1 MKHHF
6 DLFSYHIHILSSM
19 ADTIVLY
26 PSPGIGHL
34 ISMVELG
41 KLLLKHRP
49 SFSIT
54 IFITTAPYTTG
65 VTAPYIN
72 HVASTTSS
80 ITFHQLSTVELSPTS
95 AAIPFEELLFEI
107 PRLNNPYL
115 HEALQNISQKSN
127 LLAFFIDF
135 FCNAAFEVSS
145 KLGIPTYYFYT
156 SGASALCVFLHIP
169 TLHETI
175 TKNIKDVH
183 DYIKIPGTPPI
194 YSQDL
199 PKVLFDRESRIY
211 KLFLETAVQ
220 MGKSSGILV
229 NSFEALESRAVKAL
243 SDGLSIPNSPT
254 PPVHC
259 IGPLIASKDNG
270 SNNDEHECLSWLNLQ
285 PSKSVVFLC
294 FGSMGSFTAEQL
306 QEMAAGLENSG
317 HRFLWVVRNPPTDD
331 ETKGN
336 SAPAEPDLD
345 ALLPE
350 GFLERTK
357 DKGLVVKSWA
367 PQLEVLN
374 HDSIGG
380 FVTHCGWN
388 SALEAICAGV
398 PMLAWPLYAEQR
410 MNRVF
415 MVEELKVALGL
426 TESTNGFVTAVELN
440 KQVRELMDSDN
451 GKAVKDQVM
460 VMRNCA
466 KAAIQDGGSSRVALE
481 KLIESWAKG

>member
-1 MKHHF
+1 
-6 DLFSYHIHILSSM
+6 M

-54 IFITTAPYTTG
+54 ILITTAPYTTG
-65 VTAPYIN
+65 ATAPYIN

-80 ITFHQLSTVELSPTS
+80 ITFHHLPAVALPPTS
-95 AAIPFEELLFEI
+95 ISAVPFEELAFEI

-115 HEALQNISQKSN
+115 YQALQNISHKSN
-127 LLAFFIDF
+127 LVAFLIDF
-135 FCNAAFEVSS
+135 FCNAAYEVSS

-156 SGASALCVFLHIP
+156 SGISALCLFLSIP

-175 TKNIKDVH
+175 SKNIKDLH
-183 DYIKIPGTPPI
+183 DYIKVPGIPPI

-199 PKVLFDRESRIY
+199 PKVLFDRDSRVY
-211 KLFLETAVQ
+211 KIFLDTAIRK
-220 MGKSSGILV
+220 GKSSGILV

-243 SDGLSIPNSPT
+243 SDGLCIPNAPT
-254 PPVHC
+254 PPIYC
-259 IGPLIASKDNG
+259 IGPLIASHDRG
-270 SNNDEHECLSWLNLQ
+270 SKSDEHECLSWLSLQ

-294 FGSMGSFTAEQL
+294 FGSMGLFTVEQL
-306 QEMAAGLENSG
+306 AEMAVGLENSG

-331 ETKGN
+331 ETKPIL
-336 SAPAEPDLD
+336 APTEPDLD
-345 ALLPE
+345 TLLP

-367 PQLEVLN
+367 PQVEVLN
-374 HDSIGG
+374 HESVGG

-388 SALEAICAGV
+388 SVLEAICAGV

-415 MVEELKVALGL
+415 MVEEMKVALGL
-426 TESTNGFVTAVELN
+426 TESDDGFVTAAELE
-440 KQVRELMDSDN
+440 KRVRELMDSEN
-451 GKAVKDQVM
+451 GKAVRDQV
-460 VMRNCA
+460 VAMRNCA
-466 KAAIQDGGSSRVALE
+466 KLAIQDGGSSHVALE
-481 KLIESWAKG
+481 KLIESWTDVGLNLNGN

>member
-1 MKHHF
+1 MT
-6 DLFSYHIHILSSM
+6 
-19 ADTIVLY
+19 DTIVLY

-49 SFSIT
+49 SFFIT
-54 IFITTAPYTTG
+54 IFVTAAPHTTG

-80 ITFHQLSTVELSPTS
+80 ITFHQLSTVELPPTS
-95 AAIPFEELLFEI
+95 ANIPFEELFFEI

-127 LLAFFIDF
+127 LVAFFIDF
-135 FCNAAFEVSS
+135 FCNAAYEVSS

-183 DYIKIPGTPPI
+183 DYIKTPGTPPI

-211 KLFLETAVQ
+211 KLFLETAMQ
-220 MGKSSGILV
+220 KGKSPGILV
-229 NSFEALESRAVKAL
+229 NTFEALESRAVKAL
-243 SDGLSIPNSPT
+243 SDGLCIPNAPT
-254 PPVHC
+254 PPVYC
-259 IGPLIASKDNG
+259 IGPLIASKDKGIN
-270 SNNDEHECLSWLNLQ
+270 SDEHECLSWLNLQ

-306 QEMAAGLENSG
+306 VEIAAGLENSG

-331 ETKGN
+331 ETKKN
-336 SAPAEPDLD
+336 SEPDLD
-345 ALLPE
+345 ALLPQ

-374 HDSIGG
+374 HDSVGG

-388 SALEAICAGV
+388 STLEAICAGV

-426 TESTNGFVTAVELN
+426 TDSANGFVTAAELD
-440 KQVRELMDSDN
+440 KRVGELMESEN

-460 VMRNCA
+460 AMRNCA
-466 KAAIQDGGSSRVALE
+466 KAAIQDGGSSHVAME
-481 KLIESWAKG
+481 KLIESWTKG